1 MITLIS
7 CCTIKVDTSLTRQT
21 WSIVDKDFQQFLTS
35 FSHFIDSVID
45 YQTFEPSEG
54 FVKEPSKVNF

>member
-7 CCTIKVDTSLTRQT
+7 CCIIKVDTSLTRQT
-21 WSIVDKDFQQFLTS
+21 WSIVDKDFQQFLTG

-45 YQTFEPSEG
+45 YQTFKPSEG